1 MAMADITT
9 DTTTARVGVT
19 EIEMIGIAGIM
30 AFIEAGMSA
39 IITVGAGITN
49 GAGPKFAGTGTI
61 IG

>member
-1 MAMADITT
+1 MADITT

-39 IITVGAGITN
+39 IITVGAAGITN